1 MFDLILV
8 IVVVFVLLISSIID
22 MKTREVPD
30 ELSIGLIAVAVILKI
45 LHAYEIDNFLILLN
59 SLFGFLIFLGISLI
73 MYYTRQWGGGD
84 AKLFM
89 ALGIALPYYPTE
101 LILFNPGLKIII
113 LSMHNEATYVK
124 EAFAA
129 GAIGYVTKSSPT
141 SEIKDAVYKALNNE
155 TYLCR
160 EMCA

>member
-1 MFDLILV
+1 MLNAGDMLEKCAMVVEDYGIIAQAWGGILKKTKQFSGIHIYLDPLGLEEKVLELKPALILMD
-8 IVVVFVLLISSIID
+8 INLPGS
-22 MKTREVPD
+22 KTG
-30 ELSIGLIAVAVILKI
+30 I
-45 LHAYEIDNFLILLN
+45 EITKD
-59 SLFGFLIFLGISLI
+59 
-73 MYYTRQWGGGD
+73 
-84 AKLFM
+84 
-89 ALGIALPYYPTE
+89 
-101 LILFNPGLKIII
+101 LILFNPELKVII

-141 SEIKDAVYKALNNE
+141 SEIKDAVFKALNNE

>member
-1 MFDLILV
+1 MLGKCAMVVEDYSIIAQAWGGILKKTEQFSGIHIYLDPLGLEEKVIELKPALILMD
-8 IVVVFVLLISSIID
+8 INLPGL
-22 MKTREVPD
+22 KTG
-30 ELSIGLIAVAVILKI
+30 I
-45 LHAYEIDNFLILLN
+45 EI
-59 SLFGFLIFLGISLI
+59 
-73 MYYTRQWGGGD
+73 T
-84 AKLFM
+84 K
-89 ALGIALPYYPTE
+89 E
-101 LILFNPGLKIII
+101 LILFNPELKVII

-141 SEIKDAVYKALNNE
+141 SEIKDAVFKALNNE